1 MDYQM
6 SDSQREEANTNVH
19 GSPPFHEERTA
30 PTFSIGAAVRE
41 VVETILFILLI
52 FLILRGVIQTFRI
65 DGQSMEPNL
74 HSQQYI
80 LVNKIIYF
88 HFDANAPLRLL
99 PGQAD
104 LPPNIIYPFRMPQ
117 RGDIV
122 VLEAP
127 TGASTYQPMDYI
139 KRVIALPG
147 EVIQIKDGLVYVNG
161 EPLPESAEQGGYLD
175 ELTDCNNGRLCEPYV
190 VPEGHVVVLGDNR
203 DNSQDSRTWA
213 TQPALP
219 LDRIIGKAWLSYW
232 PREYWAVISSPTYAQ
247 STP

>member
-6 SDSQREEANTNVH
+6 SDSQREEAKTNVH

-99 PGQAD
+99 DRKSTRLNFSHA
-104 LPPNIIYPFRMPQ
+104 NISYAVFCLKKNTSRCFRV
-117 RGDIV
+117 R
-122 VLEAP
+122 
-127 TGASTYQPMDYI
+127 
-139 KRVIALPG
+139 
-147 EVIQIKDGLVYVNG
+147 
-161 EPLPESAEQGGYLD
+161 
-175 ELTDCNNGRLCEPYV
+175 
-190 VPEGHVVVLGDNR
+190 
-203 DNSQDSRTWA
+203 NSS
-213 TQPALP
+213 
-219 LDRIIGKAWLSYW
+219 
-232 PREYWAVISSPTYAQ
+232 
-247 STP
+247 